1 MTEDKLLN
9 QAELCGF
16 DHACIIE
23 TDQLIFDSRFR
34 QFCETNYC
42 GNYDNNYSC
51 PPACGTQEELKE
63 KALKFSHAL
72 VLQTITPV
80 KNIMDDEETKIIKH
94 HHNEMTWNLIHKVEE
109 ELETYLPAM
118 AGPCGL
124 CSPCAKKEG
133 EPCRLPEKKASCLSA
148 YCIQVDAM
156 AKACGMEYYCEGEV
170 AFFSLLFFDG
180 KK

>member
-51 PPACGTQEELKE
+51 PPACGTPEELKE

-124 CSPCAKKEG
+124 CSPWFDSRWHHFKIRELQKC
-133 EPCRLPEKKASCLSA
+133 
-148 YCIQVDAM
+148 D
-156 AKACGMEYYCEGEV
+156 
-170 AFFSLLFFDG
+170 SLLFYMDNCPKWVIGYDG
-180 KK
+180 IIRII

>member
-1 MTEDKLLN
+1 MHMTEDKLLN

-51 PPACGTQEELKE
+51 PPACGTPEELKE

-124 CSPCAKKEG
+124 CSPCEIGRAH
-133 EPCRLPEKKASCLSA
+133 
-148 YCIQVDAM
+148 V
-156 AKACGMEYYCEGEV
+156 
-170 AFFSLLFFDG
+170 
-180 KK
+180 